1 MIESKKDLK
10 EYLEADYIA
19 IHKPSRRNPVWRY
32 LVLLRKTEY
41 YKNTGDF
48 LFGKIYSLLLQ
59 RYSLKTGISIHINNL
74 GKRLGLFHYGS
85 IVVNHSIRFGD
96 WCVIQNGVNMLK
108 MCGGGFYIPCS
119 GSKNQW

>member
-48 LFGKIYSLLLQ
+48 LFGKIYSLLL
-59 RYSLKTGISIHINNL
+59 
-74 GKRLGLFHYGS
+74 
-85 IVVNHSIRFGD
+85 
-96 WCVIQNGVNMLK
+96 
-108 MCGGGFYIPCS
+108 
-119 GSKNQW
+119 